1 MGGGSGGEHGA
12 VGGGGVV
19 APEDDSCATRLP
31 VGLEVVVVVAVGL
44 VAGAAEA
51 EAVENHVD
59 LLGGCGLGGSED
71 LANHR
76 QATSG
81 CVTG

>member
-19 APEDDSCATRLP
+19 APEDGSCATRLP
-31 VGLEVVVVVAVGL
+31 VGLEVVVVAVGL

-51 EAVENHVD
+51 EAVETSPTTD
-59 LLGGCGLGGSED
+59 
-71 LANHR
+71 R
-76 QATSG
+76 QPA
-81 CVTG
+81 VA